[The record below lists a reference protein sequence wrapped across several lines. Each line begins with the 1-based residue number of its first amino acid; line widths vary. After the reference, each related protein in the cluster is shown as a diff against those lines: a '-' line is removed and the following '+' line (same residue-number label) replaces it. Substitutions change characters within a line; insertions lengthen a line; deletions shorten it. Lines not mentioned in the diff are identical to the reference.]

1 MSIVNH
7 IRKGLPASNPKI
19 ISFMHKSIFIE
30 GKTRLGI
37 SAHYL

>member
-7 IRKGLPASNPKI
+7 IRKGLPSNPKI
-19 ISFMHKSIFIE
+19 IFFMHKSIFIE